1 MTLRDRGLI
10 AALSVA
16 LVALTIASLAPSLEG
31 TREVGAQPSMPP
43 LGRPYIEGVL
53 GHATNASPFG
63 ARSPADRDLVALV
76 FRGLV
81 RLGPGNAIVADL
93 ASRWEVDPTGAA
105 WTFHLRPGLTW
116 QDGQPLTTPRTSARG
131 QPPGARSPPPPSTP

>member
-31 TREVGAQPSMPP
+31 THEVGAQPSRLP

-63 ARSPADRDLVALV
+63 ARSPADRGRVLAPSAIRRPALYCDL
-76 FRGLV
+76 
-81 RLGPGNAIVADL
+81 
-93 ASRWEVDPTGAA
+93 
-105 WTFHLRPGLTW
+105 
-116 QDGQPLTTPRTSARG
+116 
-131 QPPGARSPPPPSTP
+131 PSTSNH